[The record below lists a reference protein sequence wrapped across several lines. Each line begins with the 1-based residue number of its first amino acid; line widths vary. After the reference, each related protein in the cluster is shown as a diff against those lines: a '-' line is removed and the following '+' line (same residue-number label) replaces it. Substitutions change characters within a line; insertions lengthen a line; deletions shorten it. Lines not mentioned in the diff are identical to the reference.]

1 MVISLWLSVICL
13 KGSEVQTNDF
23 SAELQVGN
31 SDLNCPDEKLE
42 EMYSETGWYFSL
54 HSRSYISYNILSWIL
69 YYTTLNTI
77 QGQ

>member
-42 EMYSETGWYFSL
+42 EMYSETG
-54 HSRSYISYNILSWIL
+54 
-69 YYTTLNTI
+69 
-77 QGQ
+77 